1 MVEYNM
7 TYDELKNFIDECIDN
22 SEYKENLS
30 KHKAGI
36 LAAMTVNVNSD
47 NPAEMKDELSL
58 WENQIGMPSEMLLG
72 TRYIRIKDC
81 MIAFIEASCSS
92 GLVDAL
98 ISADPVTGI
107 TVGVVSGVVC
117 SLIELFTSVS
127 SLDDLDFCIYMQAVW
142 HFRKHKPF
150 TKSDLLDWFPHG
162 TNLTCNMHNS
172 KWDCEF
178 FENDKCTMIA
188 SGGIEQALASLQEK
202 GLLKRE
208 RHDKQDYYRFPY

>member
-1 MVEYNM
+1 MAEYNM

-30 KHKAGI
+30 KHKAKI
-36 LAAMTVNVNSD
+36 LAAMTANVNSD
-47 NPAEMKDELSL
+47 NPADMKDELSL

-81 MIAFIEASCSS
+81 MIAFIGASCSS
-92 GLVDAL
+92 GLIDAL

-127 SLDDLDFCIYMQAVW
+127 NLDDLDFCIYMQAVW

-150 TKSDLLDWFPHG
+150 TKIDLLDWFPHG
-162 TNLTCNMHNS
+162 KNLTCNMHNS